1 MREGLTELLKFAFLP
16 EAVEFESYQHSAEQ
30 DDLEVLYSM
39 LSFLS
44 LGHVLRRAGGNL
56 GCN

>member
-1 MREGLTELLKFAFLP
+1 MRFPVLP
-16 EAVEFESYQHSAEQ
+16 EAVEFGSYQHSAEQ

-44 LGHVLRRAGGNL
+44 LGHVPRRAGGNL

>member
-1 MREGLTELLKFAFLP
+1 MRFPFFP
-16 EAVEFESYQHSAEQ
+16 EAVESEGYQHCAEQ
-30 DDLEVLYSM
+30 DDLEVLYSR

-44 LGHVLRRAGGNL
+44 SGHVPRRAGGNL

>member
-1 MREGLTELLKFAFLP
+1 MRFSFLP
-16 EAVEFESYQHSAEQ
+16 EGVEFERYQRSAEQ
-30 DDLEVLYSM
+30 DDLEVLYSV

-44 LGHVLRRAGGNL
+44 LGHVPRRAGGNL